1 MSQKSFS
8 LDDKIIERLNAPN
21 SFWLRLG
28 LRVAG
33 FGGNHAEK
41 GRGGDS
47 GIKWGRKKEG

>member
-1 MSQKSFS
+1 MSQKIV
-8 LDDKIIERLNAPN
+8 LTRRQIERLNAPN